1 MTKLDALLYEFYV
14 IESGMPV
21 GEFNLLTEDMKTESI
36 IEIANEVLQSIK
48 KKLSD
53 IDTLCIDR
61 SRGDIRNFQELK
73 ILQDTITK
81 LANLAFSSKDI
92 VNPKLPQYL
101 KEITTAITNI
111 NKYSAQYKEAYRSK
125 KTLMILNYQAIIL
138 SIIASLSYL
147 VSANVDF
154 KDANIKLKPNA
165 EIVEILPLKSIIEY
179 NRAVDNGFVNEMF
192 KDSALLREFFIEY
205 TPEQLSTIYEAT
217 DIIGMINSGID
228 AFTSFIDNP
237 NRNGIIFKVLGIVMV
252 ILSLRDIFYT
262 LSNSRTEIMEKIQS
276 LKTFL
281 NIDKLP
287 STSALTRFITFNN
300 KNVSDAIYTS
310 NTAEKEISAENREI
324 SYNAKAKES
333 AFDATSSDFIPT
345 KLKSDSDTNPPTEN
359 IFADFA
365 F

>member
-21 GEFNLLTEDMKTESI
+21 GEFNLLTEEMKTESI

-48 KKLSD
+48 KKLLD
-53 IDTLCIDR
+53 IDTVSVDR
-61 SRGDIRNFQELK
+61 SRGDIKNFQDLK
-73 ILQDTITK
+73 TVQDTITR
-81 LANLAFSSKDI
+81 LANLAFSYKDI

-101 KEITTAITNI
+101 KEITKAIANI

-125 KTLMILNYQAIIL
+125 KTLLILNYQAIIL
-138 SIIASLSYL
+138 SVIAALSYL
-147 VSANVDF
+147 VSANIDF
-154 KDANIKLKPNA
+154 KDADIKIKQNA
-165 EIVEILPLKSIIEY
+165 EIVEILPLKSIINFNKSVE
-179 NRAVDNGFVNEMF
+179 NGFIDEMF

-205 TPEQLSTIYEAT
+205 TSEELSVIYEAV
-217 DIIGMINSGID
+217 DIIKMINTGID
-228 AFTSFIDNP
+228 AFTTFVNNP
-237 NRNGIIFKVLGIVMV
+237 NRNGILFKVLGVVMT

-262 LSNSRTEIMEKIQS
+262 LSNSRTAIADKLQS

-300 KNVSDAIYTS
+300 KNVSDAVYTS
-310 NTAEKEISAENREI
+310 DAATKEISSENKEI
-324 SYNAKAKES
+324 SYKAKEKES
-333 AFDATSSDFIPT
+333 TFDATSSDFIPT
-345 KLKSDSDTNPPTEN
+345 KSGSDIDTNPPTEN